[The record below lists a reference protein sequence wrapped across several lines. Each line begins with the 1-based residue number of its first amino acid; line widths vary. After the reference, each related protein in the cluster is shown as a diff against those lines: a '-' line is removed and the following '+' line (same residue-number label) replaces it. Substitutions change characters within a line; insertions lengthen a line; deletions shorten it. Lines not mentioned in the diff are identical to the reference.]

1 MSLSV
6 LFATG
11 ASAYM
16 TSTSTKPTVVLVHG
30 AFADAASW
38 NTVVKGLQN
47 DGFPVVAPANP
58 LRGLPVDSSYISTF
72 LSTISGPVVLV
83 GHSYGGAV
91 ITNAATGNSNV
102 KALVYVAAYIPDAGQ
117 TIGQLVPPNSGS
129 ELVGNAVV
137 VRPCPAPFCPAGAEA
152 YVNPDNFHDA
162 FAADLSTQQA
172 AMLAAEQRPLS
183 VSAFGDQTGT
193 PAWRTIPSFAL
204 VPNQDHA
211 IGTQNE
217 LAMARNAKA
226 RIVRVDGSHL
236 VMISQP
242 DAVVG
247 LIETAA
253 RSAD

>member
-1 MSLSV
+1 
-6 LFATG
+6 
-11 ASAYM
+11 
-16 TSTSTKPTVVLVHG
+16 
-30 AFADAASW
+30 
-38 NTVVKGLQN
+38 
-47 DGFPVVAPANP
+47 VAPANP
-58 LRGLPVDSSYISTF
+58 LRGLPTDSSYISTF

-91 ITNAATGNSNV
+91 ITNAATGNSHV

-117 TIGQLVPPNSGS
+117 SIGQLVPPNSGS
-129 ELVGNAVV
+129 ELVGNAVLI
-137 VRPCPAPFCPAGAEA
+137 RPCPAPFCPAGAEA
-152 YVNPDNFHDA
+152 YVNPSNFHEA
-162 FAADLSTQQA
+162 FAADLSPQQA

-183 VSAFGDQTGT
+183 VSAFADQTGT

-217 LAMARNAKA
+217 LAMAQNAEA
-226 RIVRVDGSHL
+226 HIVRVDGSHL

-242 DAVVG
+242 DTVVG
-247 LIETAA
+247 LIESAA